1 MRLTK
6 LRVLYNHHSS
16 EGKDA
21 DQRVTYSSD
30 LKAVWSMESARPTGS
45 IRPFSSSLA
54 ASSWNETKGEKKKEE
69 FGVSDTQKAQ
79 EDLSL
84 NLFYINRLIWNIQL
98 SHQITSVR

>member
-1 MRLTK
+1 
-6 LRVLYNHHSS
+6 
-16 EGKDA
+16 
-21 DQRVTYSSD
+21 
-30 LKAVWSMESARPTGS
+30 MESARPTGS

-54 ASSWNETKGEKKKEE
+54 ASSWNETKGEKKEEE

>member
-21 DQRVTYSSD
+21 DQRLTYSSD
-30 LKAVWSMESARPTGS
+30 LTAVWSMESARPTGS

-54 ASSWNETKGEKKKEE
+54 ASSWNETKGEKKEEE

-84 NLFYINRLIWNIQL
+84 NLFYINRLI
-98 SHQITSVR
+98 